1 MQQVTPKYYKSQFIN
16 ALIDILLKAVW
27 TAK

>member
-16 ALIDILLKAVW
+16 ALIDILLKAVRS
-27 TAK
+27 AK